1 MSNYKSGPYEITIGG
16 VACKGNVKKVGN
28 EREYTTWRNLIYK
41 CYKEG
46 TVSYD
51 YFGGKGVTINERWL
65 CFEYFLQDIK
75 KIDGYDESQYL
86 DKQLELDITA
96 KVWYKDKTE
105 IEVGLDTC
113 VFFNRKLGYKSKRKK
128 FNHER
133 DIGVKCIKVKNNEGV
148 VIYLEDFKEIEMFLE
163 RTGVNSLDILLN
175 MIDPE
180 NYKEVGGWT
189 FELVKKDYYCV
200 YTHTYAGE
208 VFYVG
213 SGTYKRPYDFRSEGM
228 FKRSPEWW
236 EYCNQDSASIEVNIV
251 RKFTDKDESLE
262 FERYYTKMLI
272 EQGVGLINRRYGNE
286 ISTKTREYMSEIQL
300 SRGVIKSEY
309 TKNKQRVKVM
319 GKGNGRA
326 VGIEVV
332 TPTGVV
338 EYYDTIGEAERIT
351 GLRYI
356 GANTSKTGTW
366 ETVSGYIINRLGG

>member
-96 KVWYKDKTE
+96 KDWYKDKTD
-105 IEVGLDTC
+105 IVVGLDTC

-133 DIGVKCIKVKNNEGV
+133 DIGVKCIKAKNNEGG

-175 MIDPE
+175 MINPE

-200 YTHTYAGE
+200 YTHTYDGE

-213 SGTYKRPYDFRSEGM
+213 SGTYRRPYDFRSEGM

-236 EYCNQDSASIEVNIV
+236 EYCNQDSTSIEVNIV
-251 RKFTDKDESLE
+251 RRFTDKDESIE
-262 FERYYTKMLI
+262 FERYYTKKLI

-326 VGIEVV
+326 VGIEVI